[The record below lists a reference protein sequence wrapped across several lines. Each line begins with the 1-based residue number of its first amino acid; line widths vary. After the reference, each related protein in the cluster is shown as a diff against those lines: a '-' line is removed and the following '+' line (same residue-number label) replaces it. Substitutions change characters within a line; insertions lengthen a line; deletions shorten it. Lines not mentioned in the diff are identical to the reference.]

1 MIITL
6 YLNGK
11 EETLDID
18 PSLRLIH
25 ILRNTFGLLGTKE
38 GCLHG
43 HCGYCLVFLNDQLV
57 LSCLTPAFSTHRGK
71 VLTIEGFRG
80 TPEYYDIEKG
90 FLEVQYTPCGFCA
103 SARILLTHAIL
114 QETLY
119 PTEQMIRKRF
129 TAILCRCTDPSR
141 LVEGVQRA
149 AAIRRHRRH
158 AV

>member
-6 YLNGK
+6 DLNGK

-18 PSLRLIH
+18 PALRLIH
-25 ILRNTFGLLGTKE
+25 LLRNTFGLLGTKE

-103 SARILLTHAIL
+103 SARVLLTHAIL

-149 AAIRRHRRH
+149 ATIRRHRQH